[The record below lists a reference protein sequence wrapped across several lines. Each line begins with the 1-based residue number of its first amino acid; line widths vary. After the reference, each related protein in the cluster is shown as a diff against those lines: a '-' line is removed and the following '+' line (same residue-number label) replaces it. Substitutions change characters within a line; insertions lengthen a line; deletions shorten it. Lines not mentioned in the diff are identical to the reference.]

1 MKRRRALVN
10 GIGVDI
16 IRIERIAEILNRDG
30 KRFVNKL
37 FTQREI
43 SHSSN
48 AESQATYFATMF
60 AAKES
65 ILKAFGIGWQGAKGT
80 DIEIRQDSRGAP
92 LTMLTGKLA
101 KLAKS
106 RAIGDVLVSLSYDSQ
121 YAIAVSVLIDEEE
134 HR

>member
-1 MKRRRALVN
+1 MVK

-16 IRIERIAEILNRDG
+16 IRIERIAGILNRSG

-43 SHSSN
+43 SNSSK
-48 AESQATYFATMF
+48 AESQATYFATTF

-80 DIEIRQDSRGAP
+80 DIEIRQDSLGAP
-92 LTMLTGKLA
+92 LAVLTGKLA

-121 YAIAVSVLIDEEE
+121 YAIAVAVLVDEEE
-134 HR
+134 NL